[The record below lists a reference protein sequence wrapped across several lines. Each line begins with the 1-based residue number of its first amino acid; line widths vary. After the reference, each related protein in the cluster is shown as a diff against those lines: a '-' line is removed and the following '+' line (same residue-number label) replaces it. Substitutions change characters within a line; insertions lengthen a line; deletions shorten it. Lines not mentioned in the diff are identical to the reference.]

1 MSELR
6 RQLDC
11 PPNPAAFRTSPTS
24 GIDAP
29 HLQAGWLREHSQ
41 HCRCDRHRAPL
52 TRRYGRLQRDQS
64 IDAVM
69 IRKSLLQRTRQ
80 SQVAYQD
87 TDHFKIT
94 RDFLA
99 NLERMLP

>member
-1 MSELR
+1 LW
-6 RQLDC
+6 
-11 PPNPAAFRTSPTS
+11 
-24 GIDAP
+24 
-29 HLQAGWLREHSQ
+29 HLQQPDDGNPWDIAL
-41 HCRCDRHRAPL
+41 
-52 TRRYGRLQRDQS
+52 
-64 IDAVM
+64 M